1 MNFNPMDILKN
12 ASGIQA
18 KMEEMK
24 KSMESLSV
32 SGYGG
37 GDMVRVEMNG
47 RMEITDVKIS
57 PEAID
62 ANDPSMT
69 EQPVKA
75 ACTDAYNKMKQKI
88 NEEFSSRMGGLP
100 PGFAGM

>member
-12 ASGIQA
+12 ASSIQA

-24 KSMESLSV
+24 RSMESLTV

-37 GDMVRVEMNG
+37 GDMVRVDMNG
-47 RMEITDVKIS
+47 KMEVIDVKIS
-57 PEAID
+57 PDAID
-62 ANDPSMT
+62 ASDPSMT
-69 EQPVKA
+69 EQLVKA

-88 NEEFSSRMGGLP
+88 NEEFGNYH
-100 PGFAGM
+100 

>member
-37 GDMVRVEMNG
+37 DMVRVDMNG

-57 PEAID
+57 PDAID
-62 ANDPSMT
+62 ASDPSMT
-69 EQPVKA
+69 EQLVKA
-75 ACTDAYNKMKQKI
+75 ACTDAYNKMKQKM
-88 NEEFSSRMGGLP
+88 NEELSSRMGGLP
-100 PGFAGM
+100 PGFAGI

>member
-12 ASGIQA
+12 ASAIQA
-18 KMEEMK
+18 RMEEVK
-24 KSMESLSV
+24 KSMESLSER
-32 SGYGG
+32 GYGG

-57 PEAID
+57 PDAID
-62 ANDPSMT
+62 ASDPSMT
-69 EQPVKA
+69 EQLVKA
-75 ACTDAYNKMKQKI
+75 ACTDAYNKMQQKI
-88 NEEFSSRMGGLP
+88 KEEFSSRMGGLP

>member
-37 GDMVRVEMNG
+37 GDMVRVDMISCLNG
-47 RMEITDVKIS
+47 LR
-57 PEAID
+57 PEKHELLRNSCLI
-62 ANDPSMT
+62 
-69 EQPVKA
+69 
-75 ACTDAYNKMKQKI
+75 
-88 NEEFSSRMGGLP
+88 L
-100 PGFAGM
+100 

>member
-12 ASGIQA
+12 ASAIQA
-18 KMEEMK
+18 RMEEVK
-24 KSMESLSV
+24 KSMENLSV

-47 RMEITDVKIS
+47 KMEITDVKIS
-57 PEAID
+57 PDAID
-62 ANDPSMT
+62 PADPSMT
-69 EQPVKA
+69 EQLVKA

-88 NEEFSSRMGGLP
+88 NEEFGNYH
-100 PGFAGM
+100 